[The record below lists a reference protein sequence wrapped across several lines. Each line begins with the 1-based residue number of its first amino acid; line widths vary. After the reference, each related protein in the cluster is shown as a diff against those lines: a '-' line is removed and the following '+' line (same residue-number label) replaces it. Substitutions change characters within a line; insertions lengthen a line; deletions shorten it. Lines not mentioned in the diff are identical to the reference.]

1 MDGSRDCWP
10 GGDGTLSGALL
21 QPPAVSAPRLSPSSS
36 ASPFPPFH
44 LPNGRVRVPV
54 SLPPNPDF
62 MPVQMDELDVDEE
75 LASSG
80 ATLEFTLAAL
90 HNSAH
95 TLVQASQAT
104 GGQHNAPFSTP
115 ASPCPLVRCTRPPPP
130 FPLPTHLLELQFED
144 TGERYRT
151 PVHGLLW
158 ALQSPLLP
166 QLCRRF
172 VLEPSS
178 TGNNGDAALNSLYA
192 APVAGAAPEGQE
204 LLLPLVTFAIPC
216 RAAWPL
222 LHRFLHDGSAASLLN
237 NLLAP
242 PDTLPP
248 RPFDPR
254 APRPDPAQPVLDSL
268 LVRLMRVRE
277 VWLDAYA
284 LELSDRRL
292 WETLE
297 RAYTTLV
304 AELRDA
310 AADLPGC
317 AVPPARDVVGE
328 DESRS

>member
-10 GGDGTLSGALL
+10 GGDGTLSGVLL
-21 QPPAVSAPRLSPSSS
+21 RPPTASAQRLSPS
-36 ASPFPPFH
+36 AGRSPFPPFH
-44 LPNGRVRVPV
+44 LPDGRVRVPI

-62 MPVQMDELDVDEE
+62 MPVQMDELDVDDE
-75 LASSG
+75 LAKSG

-115 ASPCPLVRCTRPPPP
+115 ASPYPLVRCTRPPAP

-144 TGERYRT
+144 TDERYRT

-178 TGNNGDAALNSLYA
+178 AHNDGDAALNSHPQP
-192 APVAGAAPEGQE
+192 PVAGAAPEGHE

-237 NLLAP
+237 ALLAP
-242 PDTLPP
+242 PDTLPT

-254 APRPDPAQPVLDSL
+254 APRPDSAQPVLDSL

-277 VWLDAYA
+277 VWLDAHA
-284 LELSDRRL
+284 LELSDRHL
-292 WETLE
+292 WDTLE

-310 AADLPGC
+310 AAGLPDC
-317 AVPPARDVVGE
+317 AVPPLVDDDDG
-328 DESRS
+328 SRS

>member
-1 MDGSRDCWP
+1 LRP
-10 GGDGTLSGALL
+10 HA
-21 QPPAVSAPRLSPSSS
+21 
-36 ASPFPPFH
+36 
-44 LPNGRVRVPV
+44 
-54 SLPPNPDF
+54 
-62 MPVQMDELDVDEE
+62 
-75 LASSG
+75 
-80 ATLEFTLAAL
+80 
-90 HNSAH
+90 AH

-115 ASPCPLVRCTRPPPP
+115 ASPYPLVRCTRPPAP

-172 VLEPSS
+172 VLESS
-178 TGNNGDAALNSLYA
+178 SAGDAALSNSYA
-192 APVAGAAPEGQE
+192 PPAAGAAPEGQE

-237 NLLAP
+237 ALLAP
-242 PDTLPP
+242 PDTLPT

-254 APRPDPAQPVLDSL
+254 APRPDSAQPVLDSL

-277 VWLDAYA
+277 VWLDAHA
-284 LELSDRRL
+284 VELSDRHL

-297 RAYTTLV
+297 RAYTTLI

-317 AVPPARDVVGE
+317 AVPPARDVVDE

>member
-1 MDGSRDCWP
+1 
-10 GGDGTLSGALL
+10 
-21 QPPAVSAPRLSPSSS
+21 
-36 ASPFPPFH
+36 
-44 LPNGRVRVPV
+44 
-54 SLPPNPDF
+54 
-62 MPVQMDELDVDEE
+62 MPVQMDELDLDDE
-75 LASSG
+75 LALSG

-115 ASPCPLVRCTRPPPP
+115 TSPYPLVRCTRPPPP
-130 FPLPTHLLELQFED
+130 FPLPTHLLELHSED

-172 VLEPSS
+172 VLESSSAGVDGNAARSNPHGPS
-178 TGNNGDAALNSLYA
+178 A
-192 APVAGAAPEGQE
+192 AGAARETDE
-204 LLLPLVTFAIPC
+204 LLLPLVNFPMPC

-222 LHRFLHDGSAASLLN
+222 LHRFLYDGSAASLLN
-237 NLLAP
+237 ALLAP
-242 PDTLPP
+242 PDTLPT

-254 APRPDPAQPVLDSL
+254 APRPDRAQPVLDSL

-277 VWLDAYA
+277 VWLDAHA
-284 LELSDRRL
+284 LELSDRHL
-292 WETLE
+292 WDTLE

-310 AADLPGC
+310 AAGLPEC
-317 AVPPARDVVGE
+317 AVPPLMGVVDDDG
-328 DESRS
+328 SRS